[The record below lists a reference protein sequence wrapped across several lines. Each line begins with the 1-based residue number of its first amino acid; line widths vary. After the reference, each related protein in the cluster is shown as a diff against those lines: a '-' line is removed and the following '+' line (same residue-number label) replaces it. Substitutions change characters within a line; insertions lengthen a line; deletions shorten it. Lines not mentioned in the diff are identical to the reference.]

1 MMKRSISALL
11 LGGFLLAQSLAA
23 KESHEQYTL
32 QHYDEHNGL
41 AQRWATRIIQ
51 GDDGYIWVSTW
62 NGLDRFD
69 GYEFVNFKST
79 NKGGYG
85 LPTDRIS
92 DMWKLKSGDLLC
104 LVDYKLFVFNTRN
117 YQFTNILE
125 QLERKTHTQYM
136 IGYAYPQKDGTI
148 WAICQNGQR
157 ISMEERDL
165 SGTAKLRRQTEF
177 PDRPFAPT
185 RFISLPGFDMKDA
198 EYCMTDQAGNYWY
211 RSNYGIYKAHKYTR
225 QYEPFPLHKEN
236 EVRCFFRDHKGRLW
250 VSGKEDKYLM
260 LFDAHQELLG
270 YVDHNGRLTK
280 SYSAF
285 GAAVYCMFQDKDG
298 TMWLGTKPDGLFR
311 LKETGGSFSVDNYK
325 YEQNGNSINE
335 NAIYN
340 IKSDAYG
347 RLWMASFSRGVLCF
361 DSKTGRFH
369 SFSNYPFDTFSLVR
383 DLIITKDNILLAAT
397 TGGLLVADISGRDL
411 RKVKFRRHVH
421 DYHRPSSLNNNA
433 TMSLFQSAQG
443 TIYVATESGG
453 INRMLGTNLLA
464 EQLEFEHLNSQNGFP
479 SDVVLSLFEYR
490 NALWAV
496 CNNMLVKITENGD
509 YEQFDVGYFKK
520 VFRYSDAKP
529 LTLGGGKWL
538 FGLLSGAIVLDLEH
552 LHRSDYVPPLVITG
566 YAINGGNTVHVG
578 KGCDSLQLMP
588 SERNVSIH
596 FAALDFTASERLEY
610 AFCVNGGVWNRL
622 QKNHAATFLNMEP
635 GTYRLCIRST
645 NHDGVWVNND
655 KTFTIVVEPTIWE
668 TTAAKVLYVF
678 LFLLL
683 LWGGFRIYQYV
694 RSIKTKNKHLEAYL
708 AIINARSENAE
719 QTNVAA
725 KEDQEMQILET
736 AQVLASDNAFMKRVV
751 SFVETHL
758 SDADV
763 NIEDM
768 ADAAATS
775 RAGLNRKMKTILGI
789 TPKDFL
795 REVRIQKACQ
805 LLRDK
810 TLPIND
816 VAYMCGFSDSRY
828 FSRAFKA
835 KMGVTPSEYRLS
847 FS

>member
-1 MMKRSISALL
+1 MKRSISVLLAGLL
-11 LGGFLLAQSLAA
+11 LLTQNVVA
-23 KESHEQYTL
+23 EETHEQYAL

-41 AQRWATRIIQ
+41 AQRWATQIIQ

-79 NKGGYG
+79 DKGGYG

-125 QLERKTHTQYM
+125 QLEKKNHTQYL
-136 IGYAYPQKDGTI
+136 IKYAYPQKDGTI
-148 WAICQNGQR
+148 WVICQDGQR
-157 ISMEERDL
+157 ISMAERDL
-165 SGTAKLRRQTEF
+165 SGTSRLRRQTDF
-177 PDRPFAPT
+177 PEPPFAPA
-185 RFISLPGFDMKDA
+185 RFVSLPGYEMKYA
-198 EYCMTDQAGNYWY
+198 SYSMTDKAGNDWY

-225 QYEPFPLHKEN
+225 QYKPFPVQKEN
-236 EVRCFFRDHKGRLW
+236 EARCFLRDDKGRLW
-250 VSGKEDKYLM
+250 VSCKENKCLM
-260 LFDAHQELLG
+260 LFDAREQLVG
-270 YVDHNGRLTK
+270 FVTPNGKLTK
-280 SYSAF
+280 SPSSF

-298 TMWLGTKPDGLFR
+298 ILWLGTKPDGLFR
-311 LKETGGSFSVDNYK
+311 LQENGGSFAVCNYK

-335 NAIYN
+335 NAIYDV
-340 IKSDAYG
+340 KSDAYG
-347 RLWMASFSRGVLCF
+347 RMWIASFSRGVLCF
-361 DSKTGRFH
+361 DSRSGRFH
-369 SFSNYPFDTFSLVR
+369 SFRNYPFDTFSLAR
-383 DLIITKDNILLAAT
+383 DLIITKDNVLLAAT
-397 TGGLLVADISGRDL
+397 TGGLVVADISGRDL
-411 RKVKFRRHVH
+411 SKVKFHTHVH
-421 DYHRPSSLNNNA
+421 DYNRSSSLNNNA
-433 TMSLFQSAQG
+433 TMSLFQSSGG

-453 INRMLGTNLLA
+453 INRVSGSNLLSD
-464 EQLEFEHLNSQNGFP
+464 QLEFTHLDLQNGFP

-490 NALWAV
+490 NAIWAV
-496 CNNMLVKITENGD
+496 CNNMLVKITLDGE
-509 YEQFDVGYFKK
+509 YEQFDVGFFKK

-529 LTLGGGKWL
+529 LPLGGGKWL
-538 FGLLSGAIVLDLEH
+538 LGLLTGAMVLDLDH
-552 LHRSDYVPPLVITG
+552 LHRSEYVPPVVITG
-566 YAINGGNTVHVG
+566 YAVNGGNTIHVG
-578 KGCDSLQLMP
+578 RDCDTLRLMP

-610 AFCVNGGVWNRL
+610 AFNVNDGIWNHL

-655 KTFTIVVEPTIWE
+655 KVFTIVVEPTIWE
-668 TTAAKVLYVF
+668 TSAAKMLYVC

-683 LWGGFRIYQYV
+683 LWAGFRIYQYV

-708 AIINARSENAE
+708 AIINARSENRGQTDVAE
-719 QTNVAA
+719 
-725 KEDQEMQILET
+725 KEEQEMQILET
-736 AQVLASDNAFMKRVV
+736 AQILASDDAFMKRVV
-751 SFVETHL
+751 SFVEAHL
-758 SDADV
+758 GDADV
-763 NIEDM
+763 NIGDM

-775 RAGLNRKMKTILGI
+775 RSGLNRKMKAILGI

-795 REVRIQKACQ
+795 CEVRIQKACQ
-805 LLRDK
+805 LLKDK
-810 TLPIND
+810 TLSVND

-835 KMGVTPSEYRLS
+835 KMGVTPSEYRVS
-847 FS
+847 VS

>member
-11 LGGFLLAQSLAA
+11 AGLLLLTQNLVA
-23 KESHEQYTL
+23 KEQHEQYTL

-79 NKGGYG
+79 DKGGYG

-104 LVDYKLFVFNTRN
+104 LVDYKLFVFNTKS

-125 QLERKTHTQYM
+125 RLEKKTRTQYM
-136 IGYAYPQKDGTI
+136 IKYVYPQKDGTI
-148 WAICQNGQR
+148 WVTCQNGQR
-157 ISMEERDL
+157 ISMEERNL
-165 SGTAKLRRQTEF
+165 SETARLRRQTDF
-177 PDRPFAPT
+177 PEPPLPPA
-185 RFISLPGFDMKDA
+185 RFVSLPGYEMKYA
-198 EYCMTDQAGNYWY
+198 EYCMTDKGGNDWY

-225 QYEPFPLHKEN
+225 QYESFPVQEDN
-236 EVRCFFRDHKGRLW
+236 EARYFLRDNKGRLW
-250 VSGKEDKYLM
+250 VSCKEDKCLM
-260 LFDAHQELLG
+260 LFDAKQQLLG
-270 YVDHNGRLTK
+270 YVDHEGRLTR
-280 SYSAF
+280 SRCSF

-298 TMWLGTKPDGLFR
+298 TLWLGTKPDGLFR
-311 LKETGGSFSVDNYK
+311 LRETNGSFSVSNYK
-325 YEQNGNSINE
+325 YEKDGNTIND
-335 NAIYN
+335 NAIYD

-347 RLWMASFSRGVLCF
+347 RLWIASFSRGVLCF
-361 DSKTGRFH
+361 DSRTGRFH
-369 SFSNYPFDTFSLVR
+369 SFSGYPFDTFSMAR
-383 DLIITKDNILLAAT
+383 DLIITKDNILLVAT

-411 RKVKFRRHVH
+411 HKVKFRKHVH
-421 DYHRPSSLNNNA
+421 DYRRPSSLNNNA
-433 TMSLFQSAQG
+433 TMSLFQSARG

-453 INRMLGTNLLA
+453 INRILGTNLLA
-464 EQLEFEHLNSQNGFP
+464 DQLEFEHLDIQNGFP
-479 SDVVLSLFEYR
+479 SDVVLSVFEYR
-490 NALWAV
+490 NAIWAV
-496 CNNMLVKITENGD
+496 CNNMVVKITADGV
-509 YEQFDVGYFKK
+509 YEQFDIGFFKK
-520 VFRYSDAKP
+520 VFRYSDAKS
-529 LTLGGGKWL
+529 LSLGGGKWL
-538 FGLLSGAIVLDLEH
+538 FGLLTGAIVLDLDH
-552 LHRSDYVPPLVITG
+552 LHRSEYTPPVVITG
-566 YAINGGNTVHVG
+566 YAINGGHTVHVG
-578 KGCDSLQLMP
+578 KDCDSLRLMP

-610 AFCVNGGVWNRL
+610 AFNVNGGVWNHL
-622 QKNHAATFLNMEP
+622 QKNHVATFLNMEP

-645 NHDGVWVNND
+645 NHDGVWVEND
-655 KTFTIVVEPTIWE
+655 KVFTVVVEPTVWE
-668 TTAAKVLYVF
+668 TTAAKILYVF

-683 LWGGFRIYQYV
+683 LWGCFRIYQYV
-694 RSIKTKNKHLEAYL
+694 RNIKVKNKHLEAYL

-725 KEDQEMQILET
+725 KEDREIQILET
-736 AQVLASDNAFMKRVV
+736 AQVLASDDAFMKRVV
-751 SFVETHL
+751 SFVEEHL

-763 NIEDM
+763 NIGDM

-775 RAGLNRKMKTILGI
+775 RAGLNRKMKAILGI

-810 TLPIND
+810 NLPVND

-835 KMGVTPSEYRLS
+835 KMGVTPSEYR
-847 FS
+847 FSVS